1 MNQSLAPFSPIAS
14 LRQTFVRL
22 WDDRDSRSVIVG
34 LVGMLL
40 VHLLLFVLAPHIL
53 RTEPGSGVLRPDTSA
68 QQFDIELAA
77 DEFEKAPEPPPMNFV
92 EANPN
97 APDNVPDKTNNF
109 AAQNQQVAQEKPTEE
124 GKSDRPALEGQTEIQ
139 SNQIVSGRLAEPI
152 DVAPPEPPAE
162 ERPANATEV
171 APKLEQIPLAG
182 FEKTEGEAENSYG
195 SNIAKFAERAEA
207 VPERVDGMKDVPL
220 IEGATTTQPM
230 IDPQR
235 PRPRPQV
242 VRQQNV
248 RPAIFT
254 ENKLGTKNIGA
265 IAYDAKW
272 SSYGQYLQKMIEAVQ
287 IQFDRVNIES
297 RIAQISGTHVKVV
310 FRINQEGAISQI
322 VSVDGNGG
330 NQAQNM
336 AITSI
341 TRRAPYGPWT
351 EDMIAVLGESQ
362 ELTFTFYYQ

>member
-1 MNQSLAPFSPIAS
+1 LPS
-14 LRQTFVRL
+14 T
-22 WDDRDSRSVIVG
+22 
-34 LVGMLL
+34 
-40 VHLLLFVLAPHIL
+40 
-53 RTEPGSGVLRPDTSA
+53 TS
-68 QQFDIELAA
+68 E
-77 DEFEKAPEPPPMNFV
+77 
-92 EANPN
+92 
-97 APDNVPDKTNNF
+97 
-109 AAQNQQVAQEKPTEE
+109 
-124 GKSDRPALEGQTEIQ
+124 
-139 SNQIVSGRLAEPI
+139 
-152 DVAPPEPPAE
+152 
-162 ERPANATEV
+162 
-171 APKLEQIPLAG
+171 
-182 FEKTEGEAENSYG
+182 
-195 SNIAKFAERAEA
+195 
-207 VPERVDGMKDVPL
+207 
-220 IEGATTTQPM
+220 PM

-235 PRPRPQV
+235 PRPRRQV

-310 FRINQEGAISQI
+310 FRMNQEGAISQI

-330 NQAQNM
+330 TQAQNM

-362 ELTFTFYYQ
+362 QLTFTFYYQ